1 MTLAAGLAVA
11 VAGLVAG
18 TPAAAAGRRA
28 DTARDLTAAT
38 VSVPSPTVSRPP
50 NTPGGPLVLQAD
62 LTQMPQYGYT
72 QDEFLYEGN
81 ARSYNPAGPIG
92 ADGQWSVAK
101 AATAPYKTRMLVRR
115 PTNPAKFNGTV
126 VVEWLNVTAGFDT
139 SPDWQYERVELMRQG
154 YIWVGISAQIVGVQ
168 GGTLALKNIDPAR
181 YGTLNHPGDDFSY
194 DMYSQAARALV
205 APRGVNPLA
214 GFTPR
219 YLIADGESQS
229 ASRMTTYVNAISP
242 RDHAYDAYLIHS
254 RSAGASAINSTSTTP
269 MPNPSFVRT
278 DIPTP
283 VMVIEAETDIPRY
296 FPARQPDSAHY
307 REWEIAGTAH
317 ADLYMLGPA
326 SAGVLGCVLPP
337 NAGPQHYVVHTALR
351 DLRTWMR
358 SPWKLPPSSPRIQVD
373 AQGVIARDV
382 FGNSLGGIRSPQ
394 LDVPAATL
402 SGFGNSPNLCTLF
415 GTTTKFTPT
424 RMTGIYGS
432 RDVYLGLYLALE
444 YRALDSKFM
453 LPEDG
458 FEILSEAYAV
468 PFA

>member
-1 MTLAAGLAVA
+1 MTLVAGVT
-11 VAGLVAG
+11 VVVGGLVAG
-18 TPAAAAGRRA
+18 APAGAATRKA
-28 DTARDLTAAT
+28 DDPGNLTAAT
-38 VSVPSPTVSRPP
+38 VAVPTPTVSRPP
-50 NTPGGPLVLQAD
+50 DTPGGPLVLQAD

-72 QDEFLYEGN
+72 QDEFLYAGN
-81 ARSYNPAGPIG
+81 ARSYTPAGPIA

-181 YGTLNHPGDDFSY
+181 YGTLNHPGDDYSY

-205 APRGVNPLA
+205 APKGVNPLA

-278 DIPTP
+278 DISTP

-337 NAGPQHYVVHTALR
+337 NAGPQHFVVHTALR

-358 SPWKLPPSSPRIQVD
+358 SPWKVPPSSPLISVD

-394 LDVPAATL
+394 LDVPTATL

-415 GTTTKFTPT
+415 GTTAKFTPT
-424 RMTGIYGS
+424 RLAGIYGD
-432 RDVYLGLYLALE
+432 RNTYILFYLNLE
-444 YRALDSKFM
+444 NAAFNSKFF
-453 LPEDG
+453 LTDDSWT
-458 FEILSEAYAV
+458 I
-468 PFA
+468 FADAADVQF